1 MSDAPDRQARVPLR
15 AVMRRTGLSADV
27 IRAWERRYRAVEPQR
42 SAGGQR
48 LYSERDVVRLS
59 LLARATAQGHSIGE
73 IARLD
78 GAALESLLRADGARH
93 SGDGEDLVAAAV
105 SDALGAAA
113 ALDSGALE
121 AVLKRAALSLGV
133 DRFVDD
139 VVGRFLA
146 EVGNRWH
153 EGAMSPAHEHVA
165 SDTMRRVLAWVWE
178 AYDVEPDA
186 PRMVVATPSG
196 EMHELGAMT
205 AAAAA
210 VSEGWRVV
218 YLGANLPA
226 RDISNAAAQVG
237 AHVIAL
243 SVVYANGDSVSREV
257 SEVARSVPDGVEV
270 VVGGSGAHT
279 VESAVKANGVRVLAG
294 IDSFRRMLR
303 AARPARS
310 GIAQPRVSGA
320 GRLDKS

>member
-1 MSDAPDRQARVPLR
+1 
-15 AVMRRTGLSADV
+15 MRRTGLSADV

-59 LLARATAQGHSIGE
+59 LLARATGQGHSIGE

-78 GAALESLLRADGARH
+78 SAALESLLQAEGARH
-93 SGDGEDLVAAAV
+93 AGDREDPVASAV
-105 SDALGAAA
+105 TDALGAAA
-113 ALDSGALE
+113 ALDSAALE
-121 AVLKRAALSLGV
+121 AILKRAALSLGV

-186 PRMVVATPSG
+186 PRIVIATPAG

-226 RDISNAAAQVG
+226 RDIANAAAQVG

-257 SEVARSVPDGVEV
+257 SEVARSVPDGAEV
-270 VVGGSGAHT
+270 VIGGAGAQT
-279 VESAVKANGVRVLAG
+279 MESTVKATGVRVLGG

-303 AARPARS
+303 AARFARS
-310 GIAQPRVSGA
+310 GTAVSG
-320 GRLDKS
+320 GRRGRALDKP

>member
-1 MSDAPDRQARVPLR
+1 
-15 AVMRRTGLSADV
+15 MRRTGLSADV

-78 GAALESLLRADGARH
+78 SAALESLLHLDGTRLA
-93 SGDGEDLVAAAV
+93 GDREDLVASAV

-121 AVLKRAALSLGV
+121 AILKRAALSLGV

-165 SDTMRRVLAWVWE
+165 SDTIRRVLAWVWE

-186 PRMVVATPSG
+186 PRIVVATPSG

-226 RDISNAAAQVG
+226 HDIVNAAAQVG
-237 AHVIAL
+237 AHMIAL
-243 SVVYANGDSVSREV
+243 SVVYANGDSAATEV

-270 VVGGSGAHT
+270 LIGGASAHT
-279 VESAVKANGVRVLAG
+279 VESVVKTASVRALAG
-294 IDSFRRMLR
+294 IDSFRRVLRARR
-303 AARPARS
+303 AARTAT
-310 GIAQPRVSGA
+310 AQPRV
-320 GRLDKS
+320 RRRRTLDKP